1 MFVHSQRAAGAEN
14 AAERS
19 SLNGPRRARS
29 KVVFNVR
36 VFRDAAS
43 VICGD
48 MFVSDEVCGF
58 LP

>member
-19 SLNGPRRARS
+19 SLNGPLRARS
-29 KVVFNVR
+29 KDPMIR

-43 VICGD
+43 VICKD
-48 MFVSDEVCGF
+48 MSVSGEVFGFV
-58 LP
+58 P